1 MTRRPYRE
9 RHIRLSPSRLLRKG
23 VEQKTEPAAP
33 WKQFFHDGNWRFQ
46 AGIFAMAFLALLC
59 AVIALIVSIALT
71 SWSAEVATDISVNE
85 RRNAADQRCVDS
97 LIVLRGSLSELTAGY
112 SLRPLDRD
120 SRLLDW
126 GKAKQS
132 LDAVSLACSSEVIG
146 ESAVARHY
154 ALLLADFEDEYLR
167 APSGGVGRLRSDA
180 VARVRRHPHAEC
192 PGHRR
197 EQRTAARS
205 HRLRADLRG
214 LIGVVAR
221 RGQLRS
227 AKRPITCAPISTC
240 VNTTR
245 KEPSASM

>member
-167 APSGGVGRLRSDA
+167 APSGEWDGCAATQLHEFAGILTLNVLDIAGSSGRLR
-180 VARVRRHPHAEC
+180 
-192 PGHRR
+192 
-197 EQRTAARS
+197 
-205 HRLRADLRG
+205 DLTD
-214 LIGVVAR
+214 
-221 RGQLRS
+221 S
-227 AKRPITCAPISTC
+227 AQTCAG
-240 VNTTR
+240 
-245 KEPSASM
+245 